1 MSAQTNAVA
10 VSMSQPGARRPSA
23 AIRATTVRMPSKRR
37 GGIGL
42 AKPHDVLGYGVAD
55 MVTIGGFTP
64 VQALRSVT
72 SLAARACGIGAS
84 KGRVAPGLDADLLA
98 VNGDPLADPTALHA
112 VTAVFRAG
120 RRVR

>member
-1 MSAQTNAVA
+1 MARLPAILHAFEQVRQS
-10 VSMSQPGARRPSA
+10 GA
-23 AIRATTVRMPSKRR
+23 TVVCSSD